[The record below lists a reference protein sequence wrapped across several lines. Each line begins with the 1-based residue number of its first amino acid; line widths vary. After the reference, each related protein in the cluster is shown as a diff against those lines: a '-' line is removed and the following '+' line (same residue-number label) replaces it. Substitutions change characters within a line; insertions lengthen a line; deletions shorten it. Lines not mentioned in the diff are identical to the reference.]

1 MHNDCKWRRRNNVS
15 VNLTS
20 EPTYLSVIEGQV
32 KDPMSIISMP
42 DYLSGTRPVIPLTN
56 VRQFDK
62 PIYSGKENLAYIK
75 LDTRM
80 AEYEKVRG

>member
-15 VNLTS
+15 ANLTS

>member
-1 MHNDCKWRRRNNVS
+1 MHNDCKWRRRNNIS

-20 EPTYLSVIEGQV
+20 EPAYLSVIEGQV

-62 PIYSGKENLAYIK
+62 PVYSGKENLAYIK
-75 LDTRM
+75 LDTKM

>member
-15 VNLTS
+15 ANLTS

-75 LDTRM
+75 LDTKM